1 MVNILIYVTFE
12 QGKYFVLCKVLG
24 ESLKK
29 NFQKKH
35 KVSNPH
41 YFHAKHTIGVARI
54 VYSTLISTHTN
65 RSISFTLLN
74 GGLLSVVASP
84 VCELY
89 QVFPIWPYYHFQ
101 LSINQ
106 NGICE

>member
-74 GGLLSVVASP
+74 FSVVASP